1 MNSNQQETLSNNK
14 LDKSES
20 SRYGLSPFGNQ
31 DLSIKPR
38 YLKLFGQILTNYSS
52 PIFNYLSLIELS
64 KIRGVNKMFFGIVS
78 EYYEKRLK
86 IEIQDITD
94 FQSLN
99 KDKTS
104 EFMKNIDSQIPIS
117 YKNWLNFDLND
128 VFIKK
133 YNNSIKKYKKIR

>member
-1 MNSNQQETLSNNK
+1 MMNSNQQETLSNNK

-64 KIRGVNKMFFGIVS
+64 KIRGVNKMFYGIVS
-78 EYYEKRLK
+78 EY
-86 IEIQDITD
+86 
-94 FQSLN
+94 
-99 KDKTS
+99 
-104 EFMKNIDSQIPIS
+104 
-117 YKNWLNFDLND
+117 
-128 VFIKK
+128 
-133 YNNSIKKYKKIR
+133 